1 MGQLTEAKK
10 VEDAKVKGVTAAK
23 AEGTMPNEPEEVQ
36 IELPKVADMVQ
47 VKNITKVNIFASN
60 GKMLP
65 GEVKNVTP
73 EDAKLLKE
81 KELCIE
87 VE

>member
-1 MGQLTEAKK
+1 MSLSEVKK
-10 VEDAKVKGVTAAK
+10 AEDAKVKGVTAAK
-23 AEGTMPNEPEEVQ
+23 VEGTVKEEPKEV
-36 IELPKVADMVQ
+36 EVKLPAVEGMVKM
-47 VKNITKVNIFASN
+47 KNITKVNVFSSN

-65 GEVKNVTP
+65 GEVLNVT
-73 EDAKLLKE
+73 ESDAKLLKE

>member
-1 MGQLTEAKK
+1 MSLSEVKK
-10 VEDAKVKGVTAAK
+10 AEDAKVKGVTAAK
-23 AEGTMPNEPEEVQ
+23 VEGTVQEAPEEVAV
-36 IELPKVADMVQ
+36 ELPKVENMVQ
-47 VKNITKVNIFASN
+47 VKNITKVNVFASN

-65 GEVKNVTP
+65 GEVMNVTE